1 MKIVYLG
8 VIFGIGLLGLFL
20 VASQNTY
27 AYTCAVNAPSVPL
40 KYYYLHADSVF
51 VGAVSS
57 ITNDTNHQY
66 IVKFDL
72 EKSWKGSQHP
82 VITTYSLVACG
93 YSFVKGE
100 QYLVFAS
107 GDPPNYFEWATKPLD
122 VAQDDI
128 AQIDSQQFQTQANT
142 DEQLYKKLVNAKDAI
157 SNMMGSKMLEFPI
170 SSVSVDDLNFTLDV
184 GIADKQASTQLGA
197 QEYKIKIGSIVEGV
211 PIAIRY
217 EEYATP
223 ADNLTSQKPQCC
235 GPEPLV
241 IVKVVD
247 SPLKQFKSGIK
258 AEDVKCILGFELV
271 IKTENNSPACVELE
285 TAQKFV
291 DRGWA
296 TQIIPNVLNSGTIV
310 TIPANSSIS
319 SSGLTFSPSTIQV
332 VIGVNNTVEWINMD
346 GPMNDITSD
355 TGSFETS
362 LISHGHAWEYLFD
375 KTGTYQYHSAIHPWL
390 KGTVIVVENNTSTQ
404 QISNS
409 DLQTKSLSENN
420 DSWYIGK
427 SATQNMYVK
436 YKIED
441 NGTNNGNPYEMTIY
455 FKEHDPDNQYWNATV
470 SVAYNDKIVTGTF
483 HLADDNLR
491 ILSDSNVSD
500 AMKPYEDSYSRTLD
514 SLAIVATEPGKPLSA
529 PWWCA
534 QLTIHSCFFKVSP
547 SVETVNV
554 PAGTFS
560 CKVLTDRRY
569 ETYVNQDMPYP
580 VKRIIS
586 TVDTTASSPTPYSEY
601 ELLEMGHF

>member
-1 MKIVYLG
+1 MSVQYKYSMKVLYLSIIVF
-8 VIFGIGLLGLFL
+8 VFL
-20 VASQNTY
+20 VFSGINFVSAQKTG
-27 AYTCAVNAPSVPL
+27 SVKLVFL
-40 KYYYLHADSVF
+40 KPDKEIYFPGDSVF
-51 VGAVSS
+51 IHGQDNMNVTS
-57 ITNDTNHQY
+57 IT
-66 IVKFDL
+66 IGL
-72 EKSWKGSQHP
+72 EKNHNVM
-82 VITTYSLVACG
+82 VIS
-93 YSFVKGE
+93 E
-100 QYLVFAS
+100 
-107 GDPPNYFEWATKPLD
+107 D
-122 VAQDDI
+122 
-128 AQIDSQQFQTQANT
+128 FQVLKNGTFYA
-142 DEQLYKKLVNAKDAI
+142 
-157 SNMMGSKMLEFPI
+157 
-170 SSVSVDDLNFTLDV
+170 NFTLPRDSDAKYWSLV
-184 GIADKQASTQLGA
+184 SGPLHQDL
-197 QEYKIKIGSIVEGV
+197 YF
-211 PIAIRY
+211 
-217 EEYATP
+217 
-223 ADNLTSQKPQCC
+223 KPVYVY
-235 GPEPLV
+235 PLE
-241 IVKVVD
+241 
-247 SPLKQFKSGIK
+247 QFKSGIK

-296 TQIIPNVLNSGTIV
+296 TQIIPNVLNSETIV

-319 SSGLTFSPSTIQV
+319 SSGLTFSPSTVQV

-362 LISHGHAWEYLFD
+362 LISHGHAWEHLFE

-427 SATQNMYVK
+427 SARQNMYVK

-455 FKEHDPDNQYWNATV
+455 FKEHDLDNQYWNATV

-500 AMKPYEDSYSRTLD
+500 AMKSYEDSYSRTLD

-554 PAGTFS
+554 PAVHF
-560 CKVLTDRRY
+560 L
-569 ETYVNQDMPYP
+569 
-580 VKRIIS
+580 VK
-586 TVDTTASSPTPYSEY
+586 
-601 ELLEMGHF
+601 F